1 MSLKYCGFCHTD
13 VHLANNDWKLPGFE
27 YPAVV
32 GHEIAGI
39 VTKAGENV
47 KAIVLILR
55 IFTSIIFKSTVMRK
69 VAKEF
74 NTFGWLFSSLIVK
87 SKLSIHTSYL
97 PHYLRPCDKNKK
109 IQSKFVFLDLNIG
122 IWTF

>member
-13 VHLANNDWKLPGFE
+13 VHLANNDWRTTE

-47 KAIVLILR
+47 KAISLILL
-55 IFTSIIFKSTVMRK
+55 IFITIINNKILNK
-69 VAKEF
+69 I
-74 NTFGWLFSSLIVK
+74 N
-87 SKLSIHTSYL
+87 
-97 PHYLRPCDKNKK
+97 DKFINNHQNY
-109 IQSKFVFLDLNIG
+109 I
-122 IWTF
+122 

>member
-47 KAIVLILR
+47 KAIILIIL
-55 IFTSIIFKSTVMRK
+55 IFITIINNKMLNIINK
-69 VAKEF
+69 I
-74 NTFGWLFSSLIVK
+74 N
-87 SKLSIHTSYL
+87 
-97 PHYLRPCDKNKK
+97 DKFMDNHRYY
-109 IQSKFVFLDLNIG
+109 IQSQLK
-122 IWTF
+122 

>member
-47 KAIVLILR
+47 KAIILIIL
-55 IFTSIIFKSTVMRK
+55 IFITII
-69 VAKEF
+69 
-74 NTFGWLFSSLIVK
+74 N
-87 SKLSIHTSYL
+87 
-97 PHYLRPCDKNKK
+97 NKM
-109 IQSKFVFLDLNIG
+109 LNI
-122 IWTF
+122 INKINDKFMDNHHYYIQLQLK

>member
-47 KAIVLILR
+47 KAIILIIL
-55 IFTSIIFKSTVMRK
+55 IFITIINNKMLNIINDKFMD
-69 VAKEF
+69 
-74 NTFGWLFSSLIVK
+74 N
-87 SKLSIHTSYL
+87 H
-97 PHYLRPCDKNKK
+97 HYY
-109 IQSKFVFLDLNIG
+109 IQSQLK
-122 IWTF
+122 

>member
-1 MSLKYCGFCHTD
+1 MPLKYCGFCHTD

-47 KAIVLILR
+47 KAILLI
-55 IFTSIIFKSTVMRK
+55 I
-69 VAKEF
+69 
-74 NTFGWLFSSLIVK
+74 LI
-87 SKLSIHTSYL
+87 SYL
-97 PHYLRPCDKNKK
+97 SYLIAVKLEHRMKRSCNETTNLNEQVLQVCFFFQK
-109 IQSKFVFLDLNIG
+109 QSDC
-122 IWTF
+122 

>member
-1 MSLKYCGFCHTD
+1 MSFKYCGFCHTD

-47 KAIVLILR
+47 KAIILIRLASACCAVARVIEQCCFNSIPDIFNGQTANFILKPPKVIEPR
-55 IFTSIIFKSTVMRK
+55 IY
-69 VAKEF
+69 
-74 NTFGWLFSSLIVK
+74 VK
-87 SKLSIHTSYL
+87 KANLERY
-97 PHYLRPCDKNKK
+97 
-109 IQSKFVFLDLNIG
+109 
-122 IWTF
+122 

>member
-47 KAIVLILR
+47 KAIILIIR
-55 IFTSIIFKSTVMRK
+55 
-69 VAKEF
+69 
-74 NTFGWLFSSLIVK
+74 
-87 SKLSIHTSYL
+87 SYL
-97 PHYLRPCDKNKK
+97 LSERS
-109 IQSKFVFLDLNIG
+109 SKSEIHLVMVMK
-122 IWTF
+122 